1 MLRNFKADLFKT
13 LAHPARIRLLDALR
27 EGEKTVA
34 ELQQVLELGQSA
46 VSQHLAALRGKG
58 IVVARREGLFV
69 RYSVADR
76 RLWDLLDA
84 ARDFSDRLLREQR
97 ANFEAQS

>member
-27 EGEKTVA
+27 EGEKTVV
-34 ELQQVLELGQSA
+34 ELQQALDLGQPS

-58 IVVARREGLFV
+58 LVVARREGLFV
-69 RYSVADR
+69 RY
-76 RLWDLLDA
+76 
-84 ARDFSDRLLREQR
+84 
-97 ANFEAQS
+97 

>member
-27 EGEKTVA
+27 EGEKTVV
-34 ELQQVLELGQSA
+34 ELQQALDLGQPS

-58 IVVARREGLFV
+58 LVIARREGLFV
-69 RYSVADR
+69 RYSVADP